1 MHRSDVVLIGPLEPL
16 LPNPLRVPLPVAMAS
31 AVILLCVGIS
41 AAILT
46 LLPTVESALWTI
58 APSADS
64 HSGDVSVLVVS
75 RPAGASV
82 LLNHGEL
89 GQTPASISA
98 SPDDLLLLQRDGF
111 LDAFVPARGPSLDIP
126 LWHKQ
131 PDVRQVRP
139 PVPGA
144 SITSADFLPDGRVA
158 LSVEFPPNAAREAWA
173 YDPVAARAARL
184 GEVETPGAAA
194 PSAVAVAP
202 DAARTATIVRL
213 DGLDNVPADQLT
225 LTGPEEQQQPLS
237 AVSTGERLLDATWSP
252 RSDGVLVLS
261 RLVSGGPSYEL
272 SFLQT
277 DGQLRDLAQLPGEPI
292 AGSWVWAP
300 DGGSIAFLVHTTT
313 VSLVTL
319 DIQTGTLRYLDDLGA
334 DALPSSGA
342 IAPAAWEPSGGL
354 LYAGPARPSGSGGPV
369 LHEVATGRTDAHRL
383 GDVDPAWAPA
393 VANEGVLFTLARRG
407 GDELVLRPVDGKG
420 HVLGEQ
426 PLGIQVSGA
435 FSARWDFAHRQLL
448 IVRGAPGGGIDVLL
462 ARFGSDDSHPAIDA
476 ASEQLEPHP

>member
-158 LSVEFPPNAAREAWA
+158 LSVEFLRMRRARHGRTTPSR
-173 YDPVAARAARL
+173 PVQR
-184 GEVETPGAAA
+184 
-194 PSAVAVAP
+194 
-202 DAARTATIVRL
+202 
-213 DGLDNVPADQLT
+213 
-225 LTGPEEQQQPLS
+225 
-237 AVSTGERLLDATWSP
+237 
-252 RSDGVLVLS
+252 
-261 RLVSGGPSYEL
+261 
-272 SFLQT
+272 
-277 DGQLRDLAQLPGEPI
+277 
-292 AGSWVWAP
+292 VWARWKP
-300 DGGSIAFLVHTTT
+300 
-313 VSLVTL
+313 
-319 DIQTGTLRYLDDLGA
+319 
-334 DALPSSGA
+334 
-342 IAPAAWEPSGGL
+342 
-354 LYAGPARPSGSGGPV
+354 PV
-369 LHEVATGRTDAHRL
+369 L
-383 GDVDPAWAPA
+383 P
-393 VANEGVLFTLARRG
+393 
-407 GDELVLRPVDGKG
+407 RPVRSLWRPTRPGPQ
-420 HVLGEQ
+420 L
-426 PLGIQVSGA
+426 S
-435 FSARWDFAHRQLL
+435 SAWMDWTTFQRT
-448 IVRGAPGGGIDVLL
+448 
-462 ARFGSDDSHPAIDA
+462 S
-476 ASEQLEPHP
+476 

>member
-1 MHRSDVVLIGPLEPL
+1 M
-16 LPNPLRVPLPVAMAS
+16 
-31 AVILLCVGIS
+31 
-41 AAILT
+41 
-46 LLPTVESALWTI
+46 
-58 APSADS
+58 
-64 HSGDVSVLVVS
+64 
-75 RPAGASV
+75 
-82 LLNHGEL
+82 
-89 GQTPASISA
+89 
-98 SPDDLLLLQRDGF
+98 
-111 LDAFVPARGPSLDIP
+111 
-126 LWHKQ
+126 
-131 PDVRQVRP
+131 
-139 PVPGA
+139 
-144 SITSADFLPDGRVA
+144 
-158 LSVEFPPNAAREAWA
+158 
-173 YDPVAARAARL
+173 
-184 GEVETPGAAA
+184 
-194 PSAVAVAP
+194 
-202 DAARTATIVRL
+202 
-213 DGLDNVPADQLT
+213 
-225 LTGPEEQQQPLS
+225 TGPEEQQQPLS

-448 IVRGAPGGGIDVLL
+448 IAELLVEALTCCLPVSAQMTVIPQWAPAPSSWSRTRELVSS
-462 ARFGSDDSHPAIDA
+462 ACRRAGSDHCRVLRLRSSSDA
-476 ASEQLEPHP
+476 NAHRFRSPDPGAVNARGQHRTSGGTNRYWQYLDPINDFGRPLGAEPV